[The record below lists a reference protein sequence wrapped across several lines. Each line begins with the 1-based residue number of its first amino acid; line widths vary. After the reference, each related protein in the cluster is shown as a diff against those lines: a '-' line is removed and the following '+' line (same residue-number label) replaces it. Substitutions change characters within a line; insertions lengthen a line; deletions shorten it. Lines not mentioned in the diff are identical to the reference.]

1 MSERNTKIKYDKV
14 DQQYGLMLGK
24 SKLVFI
30 KTGAAGSIYGY
41 KNKYLELASKIQNER
56 GYAVVVSANPVGSPL
71 NLQEELEKASTYLI
85 DVKEIIL
92 IGISRGGLLVLQQ
105 GYLNTKVSRILA
117 INPPLAIN
125 WHKTKKGIINFSGAK
140 VQVVFGQSDPSVDYS
155 DLIERLEILET
166 DCSSQ
171 IISKADHNFK
181 GKLDTFKK
189 LVMQFVLED

>member
-14 DQQYGLMLGK
+14 DQQYGLMFGK

-92 IGISRGGLLVLQQ
+92 IGISRGGLLVLKP

-117 INPPLAIN
+117 INIPLAII
-125 WHKTKKGIINFSGAK
+125 WHKTTTGIINLHSTTIHVIDG
-140 VQVVFGQSDPSVDYS
+140 
-155 DLIERLEILET
+155 
-166 DCSSQ
+166 
-171 IISKADHNFK
+171 H
-181 GKLDTFKK
+181 
-189 LVMQFVLED
+189 

>member
-1 MSERNTKIKYDKV
+1 MKYDK
-14 DQQYGLMLGK
+14 DNQQYGLMLGK

-30 KTGAAGSIYGY
+30 RTGAAGSIYGY

-71 NLQEELEKASTYLI
+71 NLQEELEKISTYLI
-85 DVKEIIL
+85 DIKEIIL
-92 IGISRGGLLVLQQ
+92 IGISRGRLLVLQQ
-105 GYLNTKVSRILA
+105 GYLNTRVSRI
-117 INPPLAIN
+117 LAIN
-125 WHKTKKGIINFSGAK
+125 WHKTKKGLINFSGAK
-140 VQVVFGQSDPSVDYS
+140 VQVVFGQYDPSVDYS
-155 DLIERLEILET
+155 DLIERLEVLET
-166 DCSSQ
+166 DGSSQ

>member
-1 MSERNTKIKYDKV
+1 MF
-14 DQQYGLMLGK
+14 GK

-71 NLQEELEKASTYLI
+71 NLQEELEKVSTYLI

-117 INPPLAIN
+117 INPPTGN
-125 WHKTKKGIINFSGAK
+125 
-140 VQVVFGQSDPSVDYS
+140 
-155 DLIERLEILET
+155 
-166 DCSSQ
+166 
-171 IISKADHNFK
+171 
-181 GKLDTFKK
+181 
-189 LVMQFVLED
+189 

>member
-1 MSERNTKIKYDKV
+1 MKYDK
-14 DQQYGLMLGK
+14 DNQQYGLMLGK

-30 KTGAAGSIYGY
+30 KTGAAGSIYGHE
-41 KNKYLELASKIQNER
+41 NKYLELASKIQNER

-85 DVKEIIL
+85 DIKEIIL

-105 GYLNTKVSRILA
+105 GYLEPKVSRILA

-125 WHKTKKGIINFSGAK
+125 WYKTKKGLINFSGAK
-140 VQVVFGQSDPSVDYS
+140 VQVVFGQYDPSVDYA
-155 DLIERLEILET
+155 DLIERLEVLET

-189 LVMQFVLED
+189 LVMQFALEE

>member
-1 MSERNTKIKYDKV
+1 MKYDK
-14 DQQYGLMLGK
+14 DNQQYGLMLGK

-30 KTGAAGSIYGY
+30 KTGAAGSIYEY

-71 NLQEELEKASTYLI
+71 NLQEELEKISTYLI
-85 DVKEIIL
+85 DIKEIIL

-105 GYLNTKVSRILA
+105 GYLNTRVSRILA
-117 INPPLAIN
+117 INPLLAIN
-125 WHKTKKGIINFSGAK
+125 WHKTKMGLINFSGAK
-140 VQVVFGQSDPSVDYS
+140 VQVVFGQYDPSVDYS
-155 DLIERLEILET
+155 DLIERLEVLET

-171 IISKADHNFK
+171 IISKADYNFK